1 MSVIDIEGIDEDAG
15 PSLPPEPSPPER
27 HEEIRYFFIRRP
39 VLGSVVSI
47 VITLLGLFAI
57 KLLPV
62 ARYPQITPP
71 AVRITTNY
79 PGASSEDAAQAV
91 AAPIEEQ
98 LSGLQGMLYYASSNS
113 SDGST
118 TITVTF
124 DVSRNQDLAAVDVQN
139 AVKLAEPQLPDA
151 VRTNGITILKAN
163 TDILCV
169 VALQS
174 DNPRYD
180 ATFLANYLKLNVLD
194 EIKRVPGVGDATP
207 FPVRDFAMRLELD
220 PDKMAQLGITVSDV
234 AAAVREQNATNPAGR
249 LGAEPS
255 PPGTELTLPITTLGR
270 LTTAKEFDDIVVRA
284 RADGSVVRLSDIG
297 KATLGAR
304 SYDLIGRLNG
314 AHTANALIYTRPGA
328 NALAVK
334 QAVRDRMTELSSSFP
349 RGVRFAIPFDTTP
362 FVSASI
368 KEVTITLVEAMVLV
382 TLVVFLFLQSW
393 RATLIPML
401 AVPVSVIGTFL
412 GLYAFGMSINVLTLF
427 GLVLAIGIVV
437 DDAIVVIENVER
449 IMATENLPPRLA
461 ADHAIRQVGSALIA
475 IVLVLCSV
483 FVPVAFI
490 GGVTGAFFK
499 QFAMT
504 IVIAVVLSG
513 LVALTLTPALC
524 ALLLKDTNETHTHG
538 FFGWFNRVFD
548 RGRTHY
554 VGAVDSVLHR
564 PSAWL
569 GAFVV
574 FIALAGLLWMRIPSA
589 FIPTEDKGYM
599 AMSIQLPDAASLQR
613 TEAVVANVE
622 KVIRSEPAVQ
632 NIVALVGLD
641 LLTQS
646 NATNAATVFLNLK
659 PWEDRSKRDG
669 LDSIAARIN
678 GKLFAMKDANAFG
691 FNLPEVPG
699 LGVTAGVEVNL
710 QNRSG
715 QDMREFAAHVSEFR
729 TAVNELPASGGLNT
743 TFRASVPQVFVTV
756 DRTAAK
762 ARGVNLTD
770 LFATLQAFLSSLYVN
785 DFNLFGKTYRVLATA
800 AEPYRQSPNDIGRLY
815 VRGTNNQMVP
825 VSALTTTSFRSAP
838 TVVTRFNGFTSTQ
851 FTGPSKAGHS
861 SGELLSEVDRLI
873 QTQFASA
880 GLGVSY
886 SGQSFQERASS
897 GAAALVFVLGLIL
910 VFLVLA
916 AQFESWS
923 VPFAVLLGIPFGVL
937 GALLGIWL
945 RGQPN
950 DIYFQVGLIT
960 VVGLAAKNAILI
972 VEFATH
978 LRDERGL
985 SIRAAAVEA
994 ARERLRPI
1002 LMTSFAFILGVLPL
1016 MLASGAGAA
1025 SRHSIG
1031 TGVFAGMLFA
1041 TTIGIFFI
1049 PLFFQVIRR
1058 LAERRTH
1065 RARPAGAPAP
1075 EAV

>member
-1 MSVIDIEGIDEDAG
+1 VSEPPYLTTGDAQ
-15 PSLPPEPSPPER
+15 PPV
-27 HEEIRYFFIRRP
+27 RYFFIRRP
-39 VLGSVVSI
+39 VLAAVMSI

-57 KLLPV
+57 QLLPI

-71 AVRITTNY
+71 AVRISANY

-98 LSGLQGMLYYASSNS
+98 LAGLQGMLYYSSSNS
-113 SDGST
+113 SDGT
-118 TITVTF
+118 TNITVTF
-124 DVSRNQDLAAVDVQN
+124 DVTRDQDLAAVDVQN

-163 TDILCV
+163 TDILAV
-169 VALQS
+169 VALRS
-174 DNPRYD
+174 NDPRYD
-180 ATFLANYLKLNVLD
+180 ATYLANYMKLYVVD
-194 EIKRVPGVGDATP
+194 ELKRVPGVGDATP
-207 FPVRDFAMRLELD
+207 FPARDFSMLLQLD
-220 PDKMAQLGITVSDV
+220 PEKMAQLGITVTDL
-234 AAAVREQNATNPAGR
+234 ANAVREQNATNPAGR

-255 PPGTELTLPITTLGR
+255 PPGTQLTLPITTLGR
-270 LTTAKEFDDIVVRA
+270 LQTPEEFNDIVVRA
-284 RADGSVVRLSDIG
+284 RPDGAIVRLSDIG
-297 KATLGAR
+297 SASLGAQ
-304 SYDLIGRLNG
+304 SYDLEGRLNG
-314 AHTANALIYTRPGA
+314 VPTAFVLLYTRPGA

-334 QAVRDRMTELSSSFP
+334 QAVVRRLDELQKTFP
-349 RGVRFAIPFDTTP
+349 QGIQYAVPFDTTP

-368 KEVTITLVEAMVLV
+368 KEVAITLVEAMILV

-412 GLYAFGMSINVLTLF
+412 GLLAFGMSINVLTLF

-449 IMATENLPPRLA
+449 IMATEKLPPRIA
-461 ADHAIRQVGSALIA
+461 ADHAIRQVASALIA

-490 GGVTGAFFK
+490 GGVTGALFK

-513 LVALTLTPALC
+513 IVALTLTPALC
-524 ALLLKDTNETHTHG
+524 ALLLTETNETHTTG
-538 FFGWFNRVFD
+538 FFGWFNRGFA
-548 RGRTHY
+548 RATNGY
-554 VGAVDSVLHR
+554 VGGVDSVLGR
-564 PSAWL
+564 PAAWL

-574 FIALAGLLWMRIPSA
+574 LLALAGLLWKKIPTA

-599 AMSIQLPDAASLQR
+599 AMAVQLPDAASLQR
-613 TEAVVANVE
+613 TEATVANIE
-622 KVIRSEPAVQ
+622 KIIRTEPAVV

-641 LLTQS
+641 LLSQS
-646 NATNAATVFLNLK
+646 NSTNGATIFLNIK
-659 PWEDRSKRDG
+659 PWEERSKRDA
-669 LDSIAARIN
+669 LDSIAARLN
-678 GKLFAMKDANAFG
+678 GKLFAMRDANAFG

-699 LGVTAGVEVNL
+699 LGITAGVEINL
-710 QNRSG
+710 QNRNG
-715 QDMREFAAHVSEFR
+715 QDIREFAQHVQEFR
-729 TAVNELPASGGLNT
+729 QAVNQLPAAGGLNT
-743 TFRASVPQVFVTV
+743 SFRADVPQVFVTV

-770 LFATLQAFLSSLYVN
+770 LFATLQAFLSSLYIN
-785 DFNLFGKTYRVLATA
+785 DFNLFGKTYRVQAKA
-800 AEPYRQSPNDIGRLY
+800 AEPFRQSPSDIGRLY
-815 VRGTNNQMVP
+815 VRGSNNQMVP

-838 TVVTRFNGFTSTQ
+838 TVITRFNGFTSAQ
-851 FTGPSKAGHS
+851 FTGAPKPGQST
-861 SGELLSEVDRLI
+861 GELLNQVDQLI
-873 QTQFASA
+873 QTQFVSA
-880 GLGVSY
+880 GLGISY
-886 SGQSFQERASS
+886 SGQSYQERASS
-897 GAAALVFVLGLIL
+897 GDAALVFVLGLVM

-923 VPFAVLLGIPFGVL
+923 VPFAVLLGVPFGVL

-945 RGQPN
+945 RHQPN

-972 VEFATH
+972 VEFASE
-978 LRDERGL
+978 LRAQGL
-985 SIRAAAVEA
+985 GIREAATEA

-1049 PLFFQVIRR
+1049 PLFFRVIRGV
-1058 LAERRTH
+1058 AEGRRH
-1065 RARPAGAPAP
+1065 RSAAPIALVE
-1075 EAV
+1075 EA

>member
-1 MSVIDIEGIDEDAG
+1 VSAPIHASSPAVYSPAG
-15 PSLPPEPSPPER
+15 DPQPEAK
-27 HEEIRYFFIRRP
+27 YFFIRRP
-39 VLGSVVSI
+39 VLAAVISI

-57 KLLPV
+57 RLLPI

-71 AVRITTNY
+71 AVRISANY

-98 LSGLQGMLYYASSNS
+98 LAGLQGMLYYASSNS
-113 SDGST
+113 SDGT
-118 TITVTF
+118 TNITVTF

-139 AVKLAEPQLPDA
+139 AVKLAEPQLPEA

-163 TDILCV
+163 TDILAV
-169 VALQS
+169 VALRSS
-174 DNPRYD
+174 DPRYD
-180 ATFLANYLKLNVLD
+180 ATYLANYLKLNVID

-207 FPVRDFAMRLELD
+207 FPARDFAMLLQLD
-220 PDKMAQLGITVSDV
+220 PEKMAQLGITVSDV

-255 PPGTELTLPITTLGR
+255 PAGTQLTLPITTLGR
-270 LTTAKEFDDIVVRA
+270 LQTAKEFNDIVVRA
-284 RADGSVVRLSDIG
+284 RPDGSIVRVSDIG
-297 KATLGAR
+297 VATLGAR
-304 SYDLIGRLNG
+304 SYDLKGRLNG
-314 AHTANALIYTRPGA
+314 VPTAFALLYTRPGA

-334 QAVRDRMTELSSSFP
+334 EAVVRRMEELQTTFP
-349 RGVRFAIPFDTTP
+349 QGIHYAIPFDTTP

-368 KEVTITLVEAMVLV
+368 KEVAITLVEAMILV
-382 TLVVFLFLQSW
+382 TAVVFLFLQSW

-412 GLYAFGMSINVLTLF
+412 GLLAFGMSINVLTLF

-449 IMATENLPPRLA
+449 IMATEGLPPRLA
-461 ADHAIRQVGSALIA
+461 ADHAIRQVASALVA

-490 GGVTGAFFK
+490 GGVTGALFK

-513 LVALTLTPALC
+513 IVALTLTPALC
-524 ALLLKDTNETHTHG
+524 ALLLKESNEAHTTG
-538 FFGWFNRVFD
+538 FFGWFNRVFAKAT
-548 RGRTHY
+548 RGYT
-554 VGAVDSVLHR
+554 GAVDSVLGR
-564 PSAWL
+564 PAAWFGMFAVL
-569 GAFVV
+569 LV
-574 FIALAGLLWMRIPSA
+574 LAGFLWKRIPTA

-599 AMSIQLPDAASLQR
+599 AMAVQLPDAASLQR
-613 TEAVVANVE
+613 TEATVGDIE
-622 KVIRSEPAVQ
+622 KIIRTEPSAV

-641 LLTQS
+641 LLSQS
-646 NATNAATVFLNLK
+646 NSTNGATVFLNLK
-659 PWEDRSKRDG
+659 PWEERSKHDA
-669 LDSIAARIN
+669 LDSIAARMN
-678 GKLFAMKDANAFG
+678 GELFAMRDATAFG

-699 LGVTAGVEVNL
+699 LGLTAGVEINL
-710 QNRSG
+710 QNRNG
-715 QDMREFAAHVSEFR
+715 QDIRDFAQHVQEFSR
-729 TAVNELPASGGLNT
+729 AVNQLPAAGGLNSS
-743 TFRASVPQVFVTV
+743 FRANVPQVYVTV
-756 DRTAAK
+756 DRTSAK

-770 LFATLQAFLSSLYVN
+770 LFATMQAFLSSLYIN
-785 DFNLFGKTYRVLATA
+785 DFNLFGKTYRVQANA
-800 AEPYRQSPNDIGRLY
+800 GEGYRQSPADIGRLY
-815 VRGTNNQMVP
+815 VRGTNNQMIP
-825 VSALTTTSFRSAP
+825 VSALTTTAFRSAP
-838 TVVTRFNGFTSTQ
+838 TVISRFNGFTSAQ
-851 FTGPSKAGHS
+851 FTGSPKPGHS
-861 SGELLSEVDRLI
+861 TGELLSEVDQLI

-897 GAAALVFVLGLIL
+897 GAAALVFVLGLIM

-923 VPFAVLLGIPFGVL
+923 VPFAVLLGVPFGVL
-937 GALLGIWL
+937 GALLGIWF

-972 VEFATH
+972 VEFATE
-978 LRDERGL
+978 LRGQGL
-985 SIRAAAVEA
+985 SIRDAAIEA

-1049 PLFFQVIRR
+1049 PLFFRVIRG
-1058 LAERRTH
+1058 LAERRP
-1065 RARPAGAPAP
+1065 RSA
-1075 EAV
+1075 AVPTELAEQA